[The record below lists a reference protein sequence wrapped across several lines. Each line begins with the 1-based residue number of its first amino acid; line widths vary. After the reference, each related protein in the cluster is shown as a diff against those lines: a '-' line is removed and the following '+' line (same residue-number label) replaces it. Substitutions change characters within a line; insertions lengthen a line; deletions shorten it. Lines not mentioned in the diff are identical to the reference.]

1 MPGFGWVF
9 RRNPVEGCRFR
20 QIRRPAHGTLYL
32 QKITSLV
39 SKSLD
44 WVVNIGSLI
53 TAQVRPVLDLGK
65 DAAFPSGGSI
75 MTTHPINHAGTSS
88 SASTNTASQE
98 IRRQQSPWSGVE
110 ASKLRE
116 ALAEVVKATKPSAP
130 AIDFGQHVRQELDRS
145 PDRVEGMFAM
155 ARLLGC
161 DPIGREVESLKRDV
175 ADLKTQPPG
184 QASAHPSARK
194 DLEERRRMK
203 AAGGNKTRTT
213 RKSEKRATKKL
224 ASKLLRQLQKQVLQ
238 EVRDELGEPGESMIT
253 REMADRVFSKSDSE
267 LTAIL
272 HERFDFPLCG
282 RKTLYRTDEYTSWAS
297 YRSRGNSRRL
307 DPESPA
313 IDATAAGGESPKS
326 GATRNASYVAENGLS
341 EGRFGRIRPL
351 DAEGL
356 RRTNGDPKARAF
368 KLSHPELFG
377 EDVDLCG

>member
-1 MPGFGWVF
+1 MPRFGWVF

-32 QKITSLV
+32 QKIISLV

-44 WVVNIGSLI
+44 WVVNISSLI
-53 TAQVRPVLDLGK
+53 AAQVRPVFDLGK

-75 MTTHPINHAGTSS
+75 MTTHPSNHAGTSS
-88 SASTNTASQE
+88 SVSTNTAPPE
-98 IRRQQSPWSGVE
+98 TRRQQSLWSGIG
-110 ASKLRE
+110 ASRLRE
-116 ALAEVVKATKPSAP
+116 ALAEMVKATKPSAP
-130 AIDFGQHVRQELDRS
+130 AIDFGQYVRQELDRS

-184 QASAHPSARK
+184 QASAHPSARQ

-238 EVRDELGEPGESMIT
+238 EVRDELGEPGESIIT
-253 REMADRVFSKSDSE
+253 REMADRVFSKSDSD

-272 HERFDFPLCG
+272 HERFDFPLAG
-282 RKTLYRTDEYTSWAS
+282 RKTLSRTNEYKSWAS
-297 YRSRGNSRRL
+297 HRGRGNSRRL

-313 IDATAAGGESPKS
+313 VDANAAGGESSKS
-326 GATRNASYVAENGLS
+326 GATRNAGYLAENGLH
-341 EGRFGRIRPL
+341 EGRFSSLRPL
-351 DAEGL
+351 DAEG
-356 RRTNGDPKARAF
+356 RQKVNNDPDSRDFALNHR
-368 KLSHPELFG
+368 ELFN
-377 EDVDLCG
+377 EDVD